1 MVDIAEGITLSAGG
15 GLDFQVNG
23 ETYADTAFQR
33 RPYHE
38 GNKRRSRQ
46 QKPKTLLRFIG
57 RTVHPYDLQ
66 DK

>member
-1 MVDIAEGITLSAGG
+1 MDIAEGITLSAGG

-57 RTVHPYDLQ
+57 QTVHPYDLQ